1 MSDILKLKTEHYNF
15 EIQVSDNILH
25 NKIIS
30 KYFLL
35 GNDTQPCL
43 SFILYTKDSQEIL
56 GKDIIYT
63 ANLMNIERLKECV
76 MDEVSEE
83 YFSKYSSNIELLN
96 EFIKYIKKN
105 YSYIKEIKLND
116 KSYIPCNSDDTLD
129 LLTYY
134 IALYGK
140 TWYEDKYSAYSK
152 DNYSLYKEQIKNYV
166 SKEFKSKISWD
177 IFYAKYILL
186 GNNFTKNIINNNIEV
201 CKNIYDNSNTFPD
214 FFKSINI
221 KIVRKYKCYFF
232 KSWLENFIN
241 EHIKISREWY
251 IPLYK
256 SGGNKNRRN
265 HFALKKVNHK

>member
-63 ANLMNIERLKECV
+63 ANLMIIERLKECV

-134 IALYGK
+134 
-140 TWYEDKYSAYSK
+140 SAYSK

-201 CKNIYDNSNTFPD
+201 CKNIYM
-214 FFKSINI
+214 KSLILFQI
-221 KIVRKYKCYFF
+221 F
-232 KSWLENFIN
+232 
-241 EHIKISREWY
+241 
-251 IPLYK
+251 
-256 SGGNKNRRN
+256 
-265 HFALKKVNHK
+265 